1 MKKLILLMLVLCISI
16 IPLNATTLEELRNQ
30 NAALEAQRQENLNKL
45 KEKEMN
51 VADLVNQ
58 ITNISNEQEQI
69 ILQQEEIKN
78 QIIDIQNQISACNEK
93 IEILEEKA
101 ASSLVFLQEVDD
113 ANFLIEELFGEKT
126 EGNDSVQTV
135 NITNQIVSSGLEAID
150 ETIQLEEQIKQEQ
163 EKIEIKNLEL
173 ENKKQELEAKEHE
186 LEVLRNKAMNEK
198 HEIEESYNAESAKI
212 VANNALEQLMK
223 AAGCQE
229 GDVYGVDCGILESA
243 SGFVR
248 PVSYGMV
255 TCEYGEYAGHT
266 GIDIGQGG
274 QYGGPIYAA
283 APGQVLKA
291 GNGIVQ
297 GGGNMVMIVHNING
311 KQIITSYAHLNSINV
326 SSGQYVDSSTQIGTM
341 GNTGNSFGAHLHF
354 EISIGTY
361 GWSGGYFVNP
371 RQYVNFP
378 PAWVYFNT
386 R

>member
-1 MKKLILLMLVLCISI
+1 MKKIILLILILCTSI
-16 IPLNATTLEELRNQ
+16 IPTHATTLEEIRNQ

-51 VADLVNQ
+51 VAELINQ
-58 ITNISNEQEQI
+58 ITDISKQQDGVI
-69 ILQQEEIKN
+69 AQQEEIKRQIIEIEN
-78 QIIDIQNQISACNEK
+78 QINACNEK
-93 IEILEEKA
+93 IKVLEEKA

-113 ANFLIEELFGEKT
+113 ANFLIDELFGDHS

-150 ETIQLEEQIKQEQ
+150 ETITLQEQIKQEQ

-173 ENKKQELEAKEHE
+173 ENKKQELEAKEQE
-186 LEVLRNKAMNEK
+186 LELLRNKAMNEK
-198 HEIEESYNAESAKI
+198 HAIEELYNAESAKI
-212 VANNALEQLMK
+212 VANNALEELMK

-229 GDVYGVDCGILESA
+229 GDVYGVDCGILQSA
-243 SGFVR
+243 TGFIR

-255 TCEYGEYAGHT
+255 TCEYGEYPGHT

-274 QYGGPIYAA
+274 KFGGPIYAA

-297 GGGNMVMIVHNING
+297 GGGNMVMLVHNING
-311 KQIITSYAHLNSINV
+311 QQIITSYAHLNSINV
-326 SSGQYVDSSTQIGTM
+326 SNGQYVDSSTQIGTM
-341 GNTGNSFGAHLHF
+341 GSTGNSTGPHLHF
-354 EISIGTY
+354 EISLGRY
-361 GWSGGYFVNP
+361 GWSGGSFVNP

-378 PAWVYFNT
+378 PSWVYFNT